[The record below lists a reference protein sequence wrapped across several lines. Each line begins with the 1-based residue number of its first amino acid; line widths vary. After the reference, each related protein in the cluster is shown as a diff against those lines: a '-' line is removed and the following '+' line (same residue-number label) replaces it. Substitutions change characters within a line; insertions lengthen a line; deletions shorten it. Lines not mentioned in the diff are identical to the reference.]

1 MVRYKMVARDINS
14 NPTQYRTW
22 VVPNTPD
29 FDGYYYTGY
38 KSGENDFVDVSAY
51 AINDNTAIIDFSLPI
66 PTSWFAIDNRLNV
79 SYPIRKV
86 LPEQMSAGKLAII
99 DGYVYIFGGETTD
112 KILRAPVDN
121 PADWVDTGATL
132 PSILYGA
139 ALAIVNGR
147 IYLFGGNN
155 GNDSDPMGLGALD
168 TIYSASVTDP
178 LTWTNHGSH
187 LPRRLQYSNL
197 GMANGQLYLF
207 GGIEIDEASDI
218 ILTAPVS
225 NPLAWTDTGARL
237 PVAIY
242 ASMFAEING
251 NWMIFG
257 GLLFPD
263 TPTNA
268 IYTASVSSPLAWQIT
283 GVLPYSTAHGQFMA
297 TGNDGY
303 IIAPMVNPVPST
315 TYTPII
321 QCSLSNPNAWVY
333 TQQVVPGNI
342 SHSHLAIIYD
352 RIWLFGGSGLTA
364 IFACNQ
370 KLKYNLSSLRV
381 KNYGTTTRTIVPAT
395 DNLNNP
401 YQALSIPYWITD
413 YDFPFKP

>member
-38 KSGENDFVDVSAY
+38 KSGENDFVDVSTY
-51 AINDNTAIIDFSLPI
+51 AITDGYAVVDFNLPI

-86 LPEQMSAGKLAII
+86 LPEQLSSSKLAVI

-112 KILRAPVDN
+112 KIYRAPLNN
-121 PADWVDTGATL
+121 PADWVDTGAVL
-132 PSILYGA
+132 PSILYA
-139 ALAIVNGR
+139 ASLAIVNNH

-155 GNDSDPMGLGALD
+155 SNESELGLGALD
-168 TIYSASVTDP
+168 TIYSAPVSNP
-178 LTWTNHGSH
+178 LSWTNHGSL

-197 GMANGQLYLF
+197 GMSDGYLYLF
-207 GGIEIDEASDI
+207 GGIEINHSSDVI
-218 ILTAPVS
+218 FRAPTS

-237 PVAIY
+237 PVPIY
-242 ASMFAEING
+242 GSMLAQING
-251 NWMIFG
+251 NWMMFG

-263 TPTNA
+263 TPVNT
-268 IYTASVSSPLAWQIT
+268 IYSAPVSNPTAWQIT
-283 GVLPYSTAHGQFMA
+283 GVLPYPTAQGQFVA

-303 IIAPMVNPVPST
+303 IIAPMVSPVPST

-321 QCSLSNPNAWVY
+321 RCKLSNPNSWVY
-333 TQQVVPGNI
+333 TQQVVPGSI
-342 SHSHLAIIYD
+342 SYSQLAIIYD
-352 RIWLFGGSGLTA
+352 RIWLFGGTGLTA
-364 IFACNQ
+364 IFTCNQ
-370 KLKYNLSSLRV
+370 KLKYDLSSLRV
-381 KNYGTTTRTIVPAT
+381 INYGNTTRTVLPAT
-395 DNLNNP
+395 NNLNNP

-413 YDFPFKP
+413 YKFPFKP

>member
-1 MVRYKMVARDINS
+1 MVRYKMVARDFNS

-22 VVPNTPD
+22 IVQDTPD
-29 FDGYYYTGY
+29 FDGYFYTGY
-38 KSGENDFVDVSAY
+38 KSGPNDFTEVSAY
-51 AINDNTAIIDFSLPI
+51 AINDNSVIADFNLPI

-86 LPEQMSAGKLAII
+86 LPEQMSAGKLVIL
-99 DGYVYIFGGETTD
+99 DGYAYIFGGETTD
-112 KILRAPVDN
+112 AILRASVNN
-121 PADWVDTGATL
+121 PADWVDTGAKL

-155 GNDSDPMGLGALD
+155 GNESDPMGLGVLD

-197 GMANGQLYLF
+197 GMANGNLYLF
-207 GGIEIDEASDI
+207 GGIEINEASDV

-225 NPLAWTDTGARL
+225 NPLAWTNTGAHL
-237 PVAIY
+237 PMPTY
-242 ASMFAEING
+242 ASMFAEIGG

-257 GLLFPD
+257 GLLAPD

-268 IYTASVSSPLAWQIT
+268 IYSAPVSNPTAWQIT
-283 GVLPYSTAHGQFMA
+283 GVLPYPAAHGQFVA
-297 TGNDGY
+297 IGNDGY
-303 IIAPMVNPVPST
+303 IIAPMSNPVPTT
-315 TYTPII
+315 TYTPIV
-321 QCSLSNPNAWVY
+321 QCSLSNPNAWIYV
-333 TQQVVPGNI
+333 QQVVPGNI
-342 SHSHLAIIYD
+342 SHCQMAIIYD

-370 KLKYNLSSLRV
+370 KLKYKFTSLHAI
-381 KNYGTTTRTIVPAT
+381 NYGNATRTVVPAT

-401 YQALSIPYWITD
+401 LLALSMPWWLTD
-413 YDFPFKP
+413 YKFPSRP